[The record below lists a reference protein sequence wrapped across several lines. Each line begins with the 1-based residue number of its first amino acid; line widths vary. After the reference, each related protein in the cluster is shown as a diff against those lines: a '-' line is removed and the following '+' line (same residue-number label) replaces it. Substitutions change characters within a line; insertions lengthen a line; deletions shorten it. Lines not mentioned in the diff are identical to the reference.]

1 LELAS
6 HPETH
11 AITYTLKPAETV
23 EPGQQWMP
31 TKVMQHISELLEQQ
45 TDTIS
50 RSQLAALAGGN
61 KQYAI
66 QAIDHLVQHGYAT
79 ETPGPRN
86 SKLLTHTQPFT
97 VLEWETQT
105 NTRSETP
112 PVPTRSAPVPERDNR
127 APVPTPPSGG
137 VDRNGSSPEEHTP
150 PVPEEQT
157 SWTWVDEL
165 TPPNP
170 EPDDGIP
177 F

>member
-1 LELAS
+1 
-6 HPETH
+6 
-11 AITYTLKPAETV
+11 
-23 EPGQQWMP
+23 MP
-31 TKVMQHISELLEQQ
+31 VKVMQHISELLEQQ
-45 TDTIS
+45 TDAVS

-66 QAIDHLVQHGYAT
+66 QAIDHLLRLGYIT
-79 ETPGPRN
+79 ETPGARN
-86 SKLLTHTQPFT
+86 AKLVKTTNPFT
-97 VLEWETQT
+97 VLEWE
-105 NTRSETP
+105 NDLTRS

-127 APVPTPPSGG
+127 APVPTPPYGG